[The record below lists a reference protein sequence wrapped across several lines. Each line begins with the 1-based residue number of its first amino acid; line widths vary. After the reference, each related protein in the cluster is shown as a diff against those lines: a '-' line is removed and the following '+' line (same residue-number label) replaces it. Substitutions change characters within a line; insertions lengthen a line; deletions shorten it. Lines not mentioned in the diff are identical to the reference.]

1 MEYNFSLHIS
11 KERTLTYEIK
21 IILRKCVI
29 FSHEGG
35 KHMKIFGYARRS
47 SSEKSKSN
55 YSIESQKRVCN
66 ELAARDDRTIEKW
79 YVDEGYSGTT
89 LKRPHMQEMLRDIAA
104 ANQEIIIYVWLA
116 SRLSRDA
123 NHCNSLRY
131 VFSKYNVTVISDN
144 RDWASLE
151 DIELHPDKTI
161 GPRIITL
168 SDETEVHR
176 DRKRTRIGL
185 TTSAYKGNYTKGG
198 KTPPT
203 GYLFKN
209 NPGENAKGRRV
220 EIDAAY
226 VETML
231 YILTQ
236 IHDHKRSL
244 DSLAIELDSKLACG
258 VHWSYVKIYRA
269 VTDPIIYGRL
279 LTSYFDIQDHSPAYC
294 SQKYYEEIQKVLHGR
309 RKENRYKYLFKNL
322 IKCGECDSW
331 CSEIPTIHYSRNG
344 NRKGRRVYKYY
355 YCPSCKKRINEQIL
369 LNKTIHHINAI
380 LDETT
385 NFEVVEDISRRIGRI
400 EKRLEFLDFEYE
412 DGYLDDES
420 YIEER
425 KKLLSKK
432 KNLDKNMKRLRNKAI
447 KKFNE
452 YTYIEKKQI
461 IKKSFLCI
469 RIDLKTKSVIDI
481 EKLEK

>member
-279 LTSYFDIQDHSPAYC
+279 LTSYVDIQDHSPAYC

>member
-236 IHDHKRSL
+236 IHDYKRSL

-279 LTSYFDIQDHSPAYC
+279 LTSYVDIQDHSPAYC

>member
-279 LTSYFDIQDHSPAYC
+279 LTSYVDIQDHSPAYC

-331 CSEIPTIHYSRNG
+331 CSEIHTIHYSRNG

>member
-1 MEYNFSLHIS
+1 M
-11 KERTLTYEIK
+11 KRK

-279 LTSYFDIQDHSPAYC
+279 LTSYVDIQDHSPAYC

-344 NRKGRRVYKYY
+344 NRKGRKVYKYY

>member
-1 MEYNFSLHIS
+1 MI
-11 KERTLTYEIK
+11 
-21 IILRKCVI
+21 V
-29 FSHEGG
+29 
-35 KHMKIFGYARRS
+35 FGYARRS
-47 SSEKSKSN
+47 SSEKSRSN

-66 ELAARDDRTIEKW
+66 ELAARDNRTIDKW

-89 LKRPHMQEMLRDIAA
+89 LKRPSMREMLKAIAA

-131 VFSKYNVTVISDN
+131 VFGKYNVTVISDN

-209 NPGENAKGRRV
+209 NPGENAKGRKV
-220 EIDAAY
+220 EIDITY

-244 DSLAIELDSKLACG
+244 DSLAIELDSKQACG
-258 VHWSYVKIYRA
+258 VHWSYTKIYKA

-279 LTSYFDIQDHSPAYC
+279 LTSYVDIYDHSPAYC
-294 SQKYYEEIQKVLHGR
+294 SKKYYEEIQKILHGR
-309 RKENRYKYLFKNL
+309 RKEYHYKYLFKNL
-322 IKCGECDSW
+322 IKCEDCDCW
-331 CSEIPTIHYSRNG
+331 CSEIPTIHYPRNG
-344 NRKGRRVYKYY
+344 NRKRRRVYKYY
-355 YCPSCKKRINEQIL
+355 YCPSCKQRINEQIL
-369 LNKTIHHINAI
+369 LNKIIHHINAI

-385 NFEVVEDISRRIGRI
+385 NLEVVEDISRRIAKT
-400 EKRLEFLDFEYE
+400 EKQLKFLSFEYE
-412 DGYLDDES
+412 EGYLDDAA

-425 KKLLSKK
+425 KRLLSKK
-432 KNLDKNMKRLRNKAI
+432 KNLDKDMKRLRNKAI

-452 YTYIEKKQI
+452 YTYIEQKQI
-461 IKKSFLCI
+461 IKRAFLSI

>member
-1 MEYNFSLHIS
+1 
-11 KERTLTYEIK
+11 
-21 IILRKCVI
+21 
-29 FSHEGG
+29 
-35 KHMKIFGYARRS
+35 MKVFGYARRS

-66 ELAARDDRTIEKW
+66 ELAARDNRTIEKW
-79 YVDEGYSGTT
+79 YIDEGYSGTT
-89 LKRPHMQEMLRDIAA
+89 LKRPHMQEMLKAIAA
-104 ANQEIIIYVWLA
+104 ADQEIIIYVWLA

-123 NHCNSLRY
+123 NHCNSCNSLRY

-198 KTPPT
+198 KMPPT

-209 NPGENAKGRRV
+209 NPGENAKGRKV
-220 EIDAAY
+220 EIDIAY

-236 IHDHKRSL
+236 IHDYKRSL
-244 DSLAIELDSKLACG
+244 DSLAIELDSKQACG
-258 VHWSYVKIYRA
+258 VHWSYTKIYRA

-279 LTSYFDIQDHSPAYC
+279 LTSYVDIRDHSPAYC
-294 SQKYYEEIQKVLHGR
+294 SQKYYEEIQKILHGR
-309 RKENRYKYLFKNL
+309 RKEYHYKYLFKNL
-322 IKCGECDSW
+322 IKCEDCDCW
-331 CSEIPTIHYSRNG
+331 CSEIPTIHYPRNG

-369 LNKTIHHINAI
+369 LNKIIHHINEI

-385 NFEVVEDISRRIGRI
+385 NFEVVEGISRRIGKI
-400 EKRLEFLDFEYE
+400 GKRLKFLDFEYE
-412 DGYLDDES
+412 EGYLDDDS
-420 YIEER
+420 YIAER

-432 KNLDKNMKRLRNKAI
+432 RNLDKDMKRLRNKAI

-452 YTYIEKKQI
+452 YTYLEQKQI
-461 IKKSFLCI
+461 IKRSFLCI
-469 RIDLKTKSVIDI
+469 HLDLNTKTIIKI

>member
-1 MEYNFSLHIS
+1 M
-11 KERTLTYEIK
+11 
-21 IILRKCVI
+21 
-29 FSHEGG
+29 
-35 KHMKIFGYARRS
+35 
-47 SSEKSKSN
+47 
-55 YSIESQKRVCN
+55 
-66 ELAARDDRTIEKW
+66 
-79 YVDEGYSGTT
+79 
-89 LKRPHMQEMLRDIAA
+89 
-104 ANQEIIIYVWLA
+104 
-116 SRLSRDA
+116 
-123 NHCNSLRY
+123 
-131 VFSKYNVTVISDN
+131 
-144 RDWASLE
+144 
-151 DIELHPDKTI
+151 HPDKTI

-244 DSLAIELDSKLACG
+244 DSLAIELDFKLACG

-279 LTSYFDIQDHSPAYC
+279 LTSYVDIQDHSPAYC

-344 NRKGRRVYKYY
+344 NRKGRKVYKYY

>member
-1 MEYNFSLHIS
+1 MSVAR
-11 KERTLTYEIK
+11 KTL
-21 IILRKCVI
+21 I
-29 FSHEGG
+29 FQC
-35 KHMKIFGYARRS
+35 F
-47 SSEKSKSN
+47 
-55 YSIESQKRVCN
+55 QKYRY
-66 ELAARDDRTIEKW
+66 LTSA
-79 YVDEGYSGTT
+79 
-89 LKRPHMQEMLRDIAA
+89 LKRPHMQEMLKAIAA
-104 ANQEIIIYVWLA
+104 ADQEIIIYVWLA

-198 KTPPT
+198 KMPPT

-209 NPGENAKGRRV
+209 NPGENAKGRKV
-220 EIDAAY
+220 EIDIAY

-236 IHDHKRSL
+236 IHDYKRSL
-244 DSLAIELDSKLACG
+244 DSLAIELDSKQACG
-258 VHWSYVKIYRA
+258 VHWSYTKIYRA

-279 LTSYFDIQDHSPAYC
+279 LTSYVDIRDHSPAYC
-294 SQKYYEEIQKVLHGR
+294 SQKYYEEIQKILHGR
-309 RKENRYKYLFKNL
+309 RKEYHYKYLFKNL
-322 IKCGECDSW
+322 IKCEDCDCW
-331 CSEIPTIHYSRNG
+331 CSEIPTIHYPRNG

-369 LNKTIHHINAI
+369 LNKIIHHINEI

-385 NFEVVEDISRRIGRI
+385 NFEVVEGISRRIGKI
-400 EKRLEFLDFEYE
+400 GKRLKFLDFEYE
-412 DGYLDDES
+412 EGYLDDDS
-420 YIEER
+420 YIAER

-432 KNLDKNMKRLRNKAI
+432 RNLDKDMKRLRNKAI

-452 YTYIEKKQI
+452 YTYLEQKQI
-461 IKKSFLCI
+461 IKRSFLCI
-469 RIDLKTKSVIDI
+469 HLDLNTKTIIKI

>member
-1 MEYNFSLHIS
+1 
-11 KERTLTYEIK
+11 
-21 IILRKCVI
+21 
-29 FSHEGG
+29 
-35 KHMKIFGYARRS
+35 MKIFGYARRS

-66 ELAARDDRTIEKW
+66 ELAARDNRTIEKW

-89 LKRPHMQEMLRDIAA
+89 LKRPHMQEMLKAIAA

-209 NPGENAKGRRV
+209 NPGENAKGRKV
-220 EIDAAY
+220 EIDIAY

-236 IHDHKRSL
+236 IHDYKRSL
-244 DSLAIELDSKLACG
+244 DSLAIELDSKQACG
-258 VHWSYVKIYRA
+258 VHWSYTKIYRA

-279 LTSYFDIQDHSPAYC
+279 LTSYVDIYDHSPAYC
-294 SQKYYEEIQKVLHGR
+294 SQKYYEEIQKILHGR
-309 RKENRYKYLFKNL
+309 RKEYHYKYLFKNL
-322 IKCGECDSW
+322 IKCEDCDCW
-331 CSEIPTIHYSRNG
+331 CSEIPTIHYPRNG
-344 NRKGRRVYKYY
+344 NRRNRKGRRVYKYY

-369 LNKTIHHINAI
+369 LNKIIHHINAI

-385 NFEVVEDISRRIGRI
+385 NFEIVEDISRRIGKI
-400 EKRLEFLDFEYE
+400 EKQLKFLSFEYE
-412 DGYLDDES
+412 DGYLDDAAYS
-420 YIEER
+420 EER
-425 KKLLSKK
+425 KRLLSKK
-432 KNLDKNMKRLRNKAI
+432 KNLDKDMKRLRNKAI

>member
-279 LTSYFDIQDHSPAYC
+279 LTSYVDIQDHSPAYC

-344 NRKGRRVYKYY
+344 NRKGRKVYKYY

>member
-279 LTSYFDIQDHSPAYC
+279 LTSYVDIQDHSPAYC

-344 NRKGRRVYKYY
+344 NRKGRKVYKYY

-452 YTYIEKKQI
+452 YTYIEQKQI
-461 IKKSFLCI
+461 IKRSFLCI
-469 RIDLKTKSVIDI
+469 HLDLNTKTIIKI

>member
-279 LTSYFDIQDHSPAYC
+279 LTSYVDIQDHSPTYC

-344 NRKGRRVYKYY
+344 NRKGRKVYKYY

>member
-1 MEYNFSLHIS
+1 
-11 KERTLTYEIK
+11 
-21 IILRKCVI
+21 
-29 FSHEGG
+29 
-35 KHMKIFGYARRS
+35 MKA
-47 SSEKSKSN
+47 
-55 YSIESQKRVCN
+55 
-66 ELAARDDRTIEKW
+66 
-79 YVDEGYSGTT
+79 
-89 LKRPHMQEMLRDIAA
+89 IAA
-104 ANQEIIIYVWLA
+104 ADQEIIIYVWLA

-198 KTPPT
+198 KMPPT

-209 NPGENAKGRRV
+209 NPGENAKGRKV
-220 EIDAAY
+220 EIDIAY

-236 IHDHKRSL
+236 IHDYKRSL
-244 DSLAIELDSKLACG
+244 DSLAIELNSKQACG
-258 VHWSYVKIYRA
+258 VHWSYTKIYRA

-279 LTSYFDIQDHSPAYC
+279 LTSYVDIRDHSPAYC
-294 SQKYYEEIQKVLHGR
+294 SQKYYEEIQKILHGR
-309 RKENRYKYLFKNL
+309 RKEYHYKYLFKNL
-322 IKCGECDSW
+322 IKCEDCDCW
-331 CSEIPTIHYSRNG
+331 CSEIPTIHYPRNG

-369 LNKTIHHINAI
+369 LNKIIHHINEI

-385 NFEVVEDISRRIGRI
+385 NFEVVEGISRRIGKI
-400 EKRLEFLDFEYE
+400 GKRLKFLDFEYE
-412 DGYLDDES
+412 EGYLDDDS
-420 YIEER
+420 YIAER

-432 KNLDKNMKRLRNKAI
+432 RNLDKDMKRLRNKAI

-452 YTYIEKKQI
+452 YTYLEQKQI
-461 IKKSFLCI
+461 IKRSFLCI
-469 RIDLKTKSVIDI
+469 HLDLNTKTIIKI

>member
-1 MEYNFSLHIS
+1 
-11 KERTLTYEIK
+11 
-21 IILRKCVI
+21 
-29 FSHEGG
+29 
-35 KHMKIFGYARRS
+35 
-47 SSEKSKSN
+47 
-55 YSIESQKRVCN
+55 
-66 ELAARDDRTIEKW
+66 
-79 YVDEGYSGTT
+79 
-89 LKRPHMQEMLRDIAA
+89 MQEMLKAIAA
-104 ANQEIIIYVWLA
+104 ADQEIIIYVWLA

-198 KTPPT
+198 KMPPT

-209 NPGENAKGRRV
+209 NPGENAKGRKV
-220 EIDAAY
+220 EIDIAY

-236 IHDHKRSL
+236 IHDYKRSL
-244 DSLAIELDSKLACG
+244 DSLAIELDSKQACG
-258 VHWSYVKIYRA
+258 VHWSYTKIYRA

-279 LTSYFDIQDHSPAYC
+279 LTSYVDIRDHSPAYC
-294 SQKYYEEIQKVLHGR
+294 SQKYYEEIQKILHGR
-309 RKENRYKYLFKNL
+309 RKEYHYKYLFKNL
-322 IKCGECDSW
+322 IKCEDCDCW
-331 CSEIPTIHYSRNG
+331 CSEIPTIHYPRNG

-369 LNKTIHHINAI
+369 LNKIIHHINEI

-385 NFEVVEDISRRIGRI
+385 NFEVVEGISRRIGKI
-400 EKRLEFLDFEYE
+400 GKRLKFLDFEYE
-412 DGYLDDES
+412 EGYLDDDS
-420 YIEER
+420 YIAER

-432 KNLDKNMKRLRNKAI
+432 RNLDKDMKRLRNKAI

-452 YTYIEKKQI
+452 YTYLEQKQI
-461 IKKSFLCI
+461 IKRSFLCI
-469 RIDLKTKSVIDI
+469 HLDLNTKTIIKI

>member
-1 MEYNFSLHIS
+1 MEYNFSLHMS
-11 KERTLTYEIK
+11 KEGTLTYEIK

-279 LTSYFDIQDHSPAYC
+279 LTSYVDIQDHSPAYC

>member
-220 EIDAAY
+220 EIDATY

-279 LTSYFDIQDHSPAYC
+279 LTSYVDIQDHSPAYC

-344 NRKGRRVYKYY
+344 NRKGRKVYKYY

>member
-279 LTSYFDIQDHSPAYC
+279 LTSYVDIQDHSPAYC

-322 IKCGECDSW
+322 IKCRECDSW

>member
-1 MEYNFSLHIS
+1 
-11 KERTLTYEIK
+11 
-21 IILRKCVI
+21 
-29 FSHEGG
+29 
-35 KHMKIFGYARRS
+35 MKA
-47 SSEKSKSN
+47 
-55 YSIESQKRVCN
+55 
-66 ELAARDDRTIEKW
+66 
-79 YVDEGYSGTT
+79 
-89 LKRPHMQEMLRDIAA
+89 IAA
-104 ANQEIIIYVWLA
+104 ADQEIIIYVWLA

-198 KTPPT
+198 KMPPT

-209 NPGENAKGRRV
+209 NPGENAKGRKV
-220 EIDAAY
+220 EIDIAY

-236 IHDHKRSL
+236 IHDYKRSL
-244 DSLAIELDSKLACG
+244 DSLAIELDSKQACG
-258 VHWSYVKIYRA
+258 VHWSYTKIYRA

-279 LTSYFDIQDHSPAYC
+279 LTSYVDIRDHSPAYC
-294 SQKYYEEIQKVLHGR
+294 SQKYYEEIQKILHGR
-309 RKENRYKYLFKNL
+309 RKEYHYKYLFKNL
-322 IKCGECDSW
+322 IKCEDCDCW
-331 CSEIPTIHYSRNG
+331 CSEIPTIHYPRNG

-369 LNKTIHHINAI
+369 LNKIIHHINEI

-385 NFEVVEDISRRIGRI
+385 NFEVVEGISRRIGKI
-400 EKRLEFLDFEYE
+400 GKRLKFLDFEYE
-412 DGYLDDES
+412 EGYLDDDS
-420 YIEER
+420 YIAER

-432 KNLDKNMKRLRNKAI
+432 RNLDKDMKRLRNKAI

-452 YTYIEKKQI
+452 YTYLEQKQI
-461 IKKSFLCI
+461 IKRSFLCI
-469 RIDLKTKSVIDI
+469 HLDLNTKTIIKI

>member
-1 MEYNFSLHIS
+1 
-11 KERTLTYEIK
+11 
-21 IILRKCVI
+21 
-29 FSHEGG
+29 
-35 KHMKIFGYARRS
+35 MKIFGYARRS

-279 LTSYFDIQDHSPAYC
+279 LTSYVDIQDHSPAYC

-309 RKENRYKYLFKNL
+309 RKENRYKYIFKNL

-344 NRKGRRVYKYY
+344 NRKGRKVYKYY

>member
-279 LTSYFDIQDHSPAYC
+279 LTSYVDIQDHSPAYC

-355 YCPSCKKRINEQIL
+355 YCPSCKKRINEQIH

>member
-1 MEYNFSLHIS
+1 
-11 KERTLTYEIK
+11 
-21 IILRKCVI
+21 
-29 FSHEGG
+29 
-35 KHMKIFGYARRS
+35 MKIFGYARRS

-244 DSLAIELDSKLACG
+244 DSLAIELDFKLACG

-279 LTSYFDIQDHSPAYC
+279 LTSYVDIQDHSPAYC

-344 NRKGRRVYKYY
+344 NRKGRKVYKYY

>member
-1 MEYNFSLHIS
+1 
-11 KERTLTYEIK
+11 
-21 IILRKCVI
+21 
-29 FSHEGG
+29 
-35 KHMKIFGYARRS
+35 MKIFGYARRS

-244 DSLAIELDSKLACG
+244 DSLAIELNSKLACG

-279 LTSYFDIQDHSPAYC
+279 LTSYVDIQDHSPAYC

-344 NRKGRRVYKYY
+344 NRKGRKVYKYY

>member
-1 MEYNFSLHIS
+1 MEYNFSLHMS
-11 KERTLTYEIK
+11 KEGTLTYEIK

-279 LTSYFDIQDHSPAYC
+279 LTSYVDIQDHSPAYC

-344 NRKGRRVYKYY
+344 NRKGRKVYKYY

>member
-244 DSLAIELDSKLACG
+244 DSLAIELDFKLACG

-279 LTSYFDIQDHSPAYC
+279 LTSYVDIQDHSPAYC

-344 NRKGRRVYKYY
+344 NRKGRKVYKYY

>member
-1 MEYNFSLHIS
+1 
-11 KERTLTYEIK
+11 
-21 IILRKCVI
+21 
-29 FSHEGG
+29 
-35 KHMKIFGYARRS
+35 MKIFGYARRS

-279 LTSYFDIQDHSPAYC
+279 LTSYVDIQDHSPAYC

>member
-89 LKRPHMQEMLRDIAA
+89 LKRPHMQEMLKDIAA

-198 KTPPT
+198 QMPPT

-209 NPGENAKGRRV
+209 NPGENAKGRKV
-220 EIDAAY
+220 EIDIAY

-236 IHDHKRSL
+236 IHDYKRSL
-244 DSLAIELDSKLACG
+244 DSLAIELDSKQACG
-258 VHWSYVKIYRA
+258 VHWSYTKIYRA

-279 LTSYFDIQDHSPAYC
+279 LTSYVDIRDHSPAYC
-294 SQKYYEEIQKVLHGR
+294 SQKYYEEIQK
-309 RKENRYKYLFKNL
+309 
-322 IKCGECDSW
+322 I
-331 CSEIPTIHYSRNG
+331 
-344 NRKGRRVYKYY
+344 
-355 YCPSCKKRINEQIL
+355 
-369 LNKTIHHINAI
+369 
-380 LDETT
+380 
-385 NFEVVEDISRRIGRI
+385 
-400 EKRLEFLDFEYE
+400 
-412 DGYLDDES
+412 
-420 YIEER
+420 
-425 KKLLSKK
+425 
-432 KNLDKNMKRLRNKAI
+432 
-447 KKFNE
+447 
-452 YTYIEKKQI
+452 
-461 IKKSFLCI
+461 
-469 RIDLKTKSVIDI
+469 
-481 EKLEK
+481 

>member
-279 LTSYFDIQDHSPAYC
+279 LTSYVDIQDHSPAYC

-344 NRKGRRVYKYY
+344 NRKGRKVYKYY

-452 YTYIEKKQI
+452 YTYIEKNRSSKNH
-461 IKKSFLCI
+461 FFAF
-469 RIDLKTKSVIDI
+469 V
-481 EKLEK
+481 

>member
-1 MEYNFSLHIS
+1 
-11 KERTLTYEIK
+11 
-21 IILRKCVI
+21 
-29 FSHEGG
+29 
-35 KHMKIFGYARRS
+35 MKVFGYARRS

-279 LTSYFDIQDHSPAYC
+279 LTSYVDIQDHSPAYC

>member
-1 MEYNFSLHIS
+1 
-11 KERTLTYEIK
+11 
-21 IILRKCVI
+21 
-29 FSHEGG
+29 
-35 KHMKIFGYARRS
+35 MKIFGYARRS

-55 YSIESQKRVCN
+55 YSIEAQKRLCN

-89 LKRPHMQEMLRDIAA
+89 LKRPHMQEMLKDIAA

-123 NHCNSLRY
+123 NHFNSLRY

-209 NPGENAKGRRV
+209 NPGENAKGRKV
-220 EIDAAY
+220 EIDIAY

-236 IHDHKRSL
+236 VHDHKRSL

-258 VHWSYVKIYRA
+258 VHWSYTKIYRA
-269 VTDPIIYGRL
+269 VTDPII
-279 LTSYFDIQDHSPAYC
+279 
-294 SQKYYEEIQKVLHGR
+294 
-309 RKENRYKYLFKNL
+309 
-322 IKCGECDSW
+322 
-331 CSEIPTIHYSRNG
+331 
-344 NRKGRRVYKYY
+344 
-355 YCPSCKKRINEQIL
+355 
-369 LNKTIHHINAI
+369 
-380 LDETT
+380 
-385 NFEVVEDISRRIGRI
+385 
-400 EKRLEFLDFEYE
+400 
-412 DGYLDDES
+412 
-420 YIEER
+420 
-425 KKLLSKK
+425 
-432 KNLDKNMKRLRNKAI
+432 
-447 KKFNE
+447 
-452 YTYIEKKQI
+452 
-461 IKKSFLCI
+461 
-469 RIDLKTKSVIDI
+469 
-481 EKLEK
+481 

>member
-1 MEYNFSLHIS
+1 
-11 KERTLTYEIK
+11 
-21 IILRKCVI
+21 
-29 FSHEGG
+29 
-35 KHMKIFGYARRS
+35 
-47 SSEKSKSN
+47 
-55 YSIESQKRVCN
+55 
-66 ELAARDDRTIEKW
+66 
-79 YVDEGYSGTT
+79 
-89 LKRPHMQEMLRDIAA
+89 MQEMLKAIAA

-176 DRKRTRIGL
+176 DRKKTRIGL

-209 NPGENAKGRRV
+209 NPGENAKGRKV
-220 EIDAAY
+220 EIDIAY

-236 IHDHKRSL
+236 IHDYKRSL
-244 DSLAIELDSKLACG
+244 DSLAIELNSKQACG
-258 VHWSYVKIYRA
+258 VHWSYTKIYRA

-279 LTSYFDIQDHSPAYC
+279 LTSYVDIRDHSPAYC
-294 SQKYYEEIQKVLHGR
+294 SQKYYEEIQKILHGR
-309 RKENRYKYLFKNL
+309 RKEYHYKYLFKNL
-322 IKCGECDSW
+322 ITCEDCDCW
-331 CSEIPTIHYSRNG
+331 CSEIPTIHYPRNG

-369 LNKTIHHINAI
+369 LNKIIHHINEI

-385 NFEVVEDISRRIGRI
+385 NFEVVEGISRRIGKI
-400 EKRLEFLDFEYE
+400 GKRLKFLDFEYE
-412 DGYLDDES
+412 EGYLDDDS
-420 YIEER
+420 YIAER

-432 KNLDKNMKRLRNKAI
+432 RNLDKDMKRLRNKAI

-452 YTYIEKKQI
+452 YTYLEQKQI
-461 IKKSFLCI
+461 IKRSFLCI
-469 RIDLKTKSVIDI
+469 HLDLNTKTIIKI

>member
-1 MEYNFSLHIS
+1 
-11 KERTLTYEIK
+11 
-21 IILRKCVI
+21 
-29 FSHEGG
+29 
-35 KHMKIFGYARRS
+35 MKVFGYARRS

-66 ELAARDDRTIEKW
+66 ELAARDNRTIEKW
-79 YVDEGYSGTT
+79 YIDEGYSGTT
-89 LKRPHMQEMLRDIAA
+89 LKRPHMQEMLKAIAA
-104 ANQEIIIYVWLA
+104 ADQEIIIYVWLA

-198 KTPPT
+198 KMPPT

-209 NPGENAKGRRV
+209 NPGENAKGRKV
-220 EIDAAY
+220 EIDIAY

-236 IHDHKRSL
+236 IHDYKRSL
-244 DSLAIELDSKLACG
+244 DSLAIELDSKQACG
-258 VHWSYVKIYRA
+258 VHWSYTKIYRA

-279 LTSYFDIQDHSPAYC
+279 LTSYVDIQDHSPAYC

-344 NRKGRRVYKYY
+344 NRKGRKVYKYY

>member
-236 IHDHKRSL
+236 IHDYKRSL

-279 LTSYFDIQDHSPAYC
+279 LTSYVDIQDHSPAYC

-400 EKRLEFLDFEYE
+400 EKRLEFLAFEYE

>member
-1 MEYNFSLHIS
+1 MCAYSVFNTFPVYPLSAKPLILLAFCRYRYHTSL
-11 KERTLTYEIK
+11 
-21 IILRKCVI
+21 
-29 FSHEGG
+29 
-35 KHMKIFGYARRS
+35 
-47 SSEKSKSN
+47 
-55 YSIESQKRVCN
+55 
-66 ELAARDDRTIEKW
+66 
-79 YVDEGYSGTT
+79 
-89 LKRPHMQEMLRDIAA
+89 LKRPHMQEMLKAIAA

-209 NPGENAKGRRV
+209 NPGENAKGRKV
-220 EIDAAY
+220 EIDIAY

-236 IHDHKRSL
+236 IHDYKRSL
-244 DSLAIELDSKLACG
+244 DSLAIELNSKQACG
-258 VHWSYVKIYRA
+258 VHWSYTKIYRA

-279 LTSYFDIQDHSPAYC
+279 LTSYVDIRDHSPAYC
-294 SQKYYEEIQKVLHGR
+294 SQKYYEEIQKILHGR
-309 RKENRYKYLFKNL
+309 RKEYHYKYLFKNL
-322 IKCGECDSW
+322 IKCEDCDCW
-331 CSEIPTIHYSRNG
+331 CSEIPTIHYPRNG

-369 LNKTIHHINAI
+369 LNKIIHHINEI

-385 NFEVVEDISRRIGRI
+385 NFEVVEGISRRIGKI
-400 EKRLEFLDFEYE
+400 GKRLKFLDFEYE
-412 DGYLDDES
+412 EGYLDDDS
-420 YIEER
+420 YIAER

-432 KNLDKNMKRLRNKAI
+432 RNLDKDMKRLRNKAI

-452 YTYIEKKQI
+452 YTYLEQKQI
-461 IKKSFLCI
+461 IKRSFLCI
-469 RIDLKTKSVIDI
+469 HLDLNTKTIIKI

>member
-1 MEYNFSLHIS
+1 MIFQCFQKY
-11 KERTLTYEIK
+11 RYLT
-21 IILRKCVI
+21 
-29 FSHEGG
+29 S
-35 KHMKIFGYARRS
+35 A
-47 SSEKSKSN
+47 
-55 YSIESQKRVCN
+55 
-66 ELAARDDRTIEKW
+66 
-79 YVDEGYSGTT
+79 
-89 LKRPHMQEMLRDIAA
+89 LKRPHMQEMLKAIAA
-104 ANQEIIIYVWLA
+104 ADQEIIIYVWLA

-198 KTPPT
+198 KMPPT

-209 NPGENAKGRRV
+209 NPGENAKGRKV
-220 EIDAAY
+220 EIDIAY

-236 IHDHKRSL
+236 IHDYKRSL
-244 DSLAIELDSKLACG
+244 DSLAIELDSKQACG
-258 VHWSYVKIYRA
+258 VHWSYTKIYRA

-279 LTSYFDIQDHSPAYC
+279 LTSYVDIRDHSPAYC
-294 SQKYYEEIQKVLHGR
+294 SQKYYEEIQKILHGR
-309 RKENRYKYLFKNL
+309 RKEYHYKYLFKNL
-322 IKCGECDSW
+322 IKCEDCDCW
-331 CSEIPTIHYSRNG
+331 CSEIPTIHYPRNG

-369 LNKTIHHINAI
+369 LNKIIHHINEI

-385 NFEVVEDISRRIGRI
+385 NFEVVEGISRRIGKI
-400 EKRLEFLDFEYE
+400 GKRLKFLDFEYE
-412 DGYLDDES
+412 EGYLDDDS
-420 YIEER
+420 YIAER

-432 KNLDKNMKRLRNKAI
+432 RNLDKDMKRLRNKAI

-452 YTYIEKKQI
+452 YTYLEQKQI
-461 IKKSFLCI
+461 IKRSFLCI
-469 RIDLKTKSVIDI
+469 HLDLNTKTIIKI

>member
-244 DSLAIELDSKLACG
+244 DSLAIELDFKLACG

-279 LTSYFDIQDHSPAYC
+279 LTSYVDIQDHSPAYC

-344 NRKGRRVYKYY
+344 NRKGRKVYKYY

-452 YTYIEKKQI
+452 YTYIEKKPI